1 MNRLSAAS
9 KKLLGD
15 PALWVTTRSSRR
27 GAPIVSPLDGIE
39 VGTYPICEP
48 VDVELALTRARAA
61 QSRWVEK
68 EPAERA
74 KILETFTALVWKYE
88 NELLDLIQ
96 GENGKARSH
105 AFEEISDVAMTA
117 SFYAKKGPGWLKPE
131 KVPGVLPVLTRTTVN
146 HHPRGVVAV
155 IAPWNYPLTLA
166 VSDGIAA
173 LLAGNAVVLKPDSN
187 TVLCALAAKKL
198 LEEAGLEADLFQVVP
213 GPGPKLGAPLIEGS
227 DYVMFTGSTK
237 TGRNL
242 AAQAGEKLV
251 PFSAELGGKNPLIVL
266 EDAPL
271 ARAVRGAVKAVTSNS
286 GQLCISIER
295 IYVEDG
301 IWDRFVP
308 AFTRAMKKVKVGAN
322 HSWKTGMGPLISTQQ
337 LETVTRHVDDAVS
350 QGATV
355 LTGGKALPKVAPTA
369 YAPTVLT
376 GVTDEMTVARE
387 ETFGPVVS
395 LFRVKDAE
403 EAIECANDSE
413 YGLNAS
419 VWSSSRRGARIASRI
434 QAGTVNVN
442 DGYIAAW
449 ASLHAPMG
457 GMKSSGM
464 GRRHGKEGLLK
475 YTETQN
481 VATSLVLPVQAPSG
495 VGEKTWSRI
504 MKVFIKYGK

>member
-15 PALWVTTRSSRR
+15 PALWVTTRSSRP

-39 VGTYPICEP
+39 VGTYPICES

-88 NELLDLIQ
+88 KELLDLIQ

-131 KVPGVLPVLTRTTVN
+131 KVPGVLPVLTRTRVN

-155 IAPWNYPLTLA
+155 IAPWTTPLTLA
-166 VSDGIAA
+166 VIRWDCGSFGRQRRCPQAR
-173 LLAGNAVVLKPDSN
+173 LEHGAVR
-187 TVLCALAAKKL
+187 ARGKKL

-251 PFSAELGGKNPLIVL
+251 PFYPELGGK
-266 EDAPL
+266 
-271 ARAVRGAVKAVTSNS
+271 
-286 GQLCISIER
+286 
-295 IYVEDG
+295 
-301 IWDRFVP
+301 
-308 AFTRAMKKVKVGAN
+308 TR
-322 HSWKTGMGPLISTQQ
+322 
-337 LETVTRHVDDAVS
+337 
-350 QGATV
+350 
-355 LTGGKALPKVAPTA
+355 
-369 YAPTVLT
+369 
-376 GVTDEMTVARE
+376 
-387 ETFGPVVS
+387 
-395 LFRVKDAE
+395 
-403 EAIECANDSE
+403 
-413 YGLNAS
+413 
-419 VWSSSRRGARIASRI
+419 
-434 QAGTVNVN
+434 
-442 DGYIAAW
+442 
-449 ASLHAPMG
+449 
-457 GMKSSGM
+457 
-464 GRRHGKEGLLK
+464 
-475 YTETQN
+475 
-481 VATSLVLPVQAPSG
+481 
-495 VGEKTWSRI
+495 
-504 MKVFIKYGK
+504 